1 MAERDDICVIIP
13 TYNNASTILRV
24 IDETYG
30 YCPRIIVVNDG
41 STDNTKE
48 LLDSLTQ
55 KPEVITYKKNKG
67 KGYALKRAFS
77 YARVRGYRYA
87 ITLDADGQHYPAE
100 IPRFLKASGEH
111 PGALIVGSRVL
122 KQEHMPR
129 ENTFANRFSNFWFAL
144 QTFKKLP
151 DTQTGFRLYPI
162 YRMEKMRWF
171 TTRYETE
178 LEILVRLAWHRVPIG
193 PLPVRVFYAPA
204 GERVTHFRKGR
215 DFLRISLLNTI
226 LTLSALLY
234 GYPSMLLRKW
244 FKRS

>member
-111 PGALIVGSRVL
+111 PGALIVG
-122 KQEHMPR
+122 
-129 ENTFANRFSNFWFAL
+129 
-144 QTFKKLP
+144 
-151 DTQTGFRLYPI
+151 
-162 YRMEKMRWF
+162 
-171 TTRYETE
+171 
-178 LEILVRLAWHRVPIG
+178 
-193 PLPVRVFYAPA
+193 A
-204 GERVTHFRKGR
+204 G
-215 DFLRISLLNTI
+215 S
-226 LTLSALLY
+226 
-234 GYPSMLLRKW
+234 
-244 FKRS
+244 